1 MLLFAQNYVAPL
13 EWIISWS
20 LCIEE
25 HFYIA
30 LPLAMLAVG
39 RQSGR
44 MAGTFLAAAIL
55 LSPVL
60 RWVIHASTRI
70 ESFDVFLADFYSPTH
85 LRLEGLLLGVAAAA
99 IAQHRSSLWAWMQ
112 LRAWTLAAL
121 GIVLVVGAT
130 WNPWLTGWTVD
141 DRERM
146 TFFPAVLG
154 FFLVS
159 VGTTLLLPVAS
170 RRVNSLGIAWAPFVW
185 VAEHAYTL
193 YLTHGIAASVARRI
207 AERSTVSLGFLWA
220 VSFAASFVAAAA
232 LRKVVELP
240 GLRLR
245 DRFIRDETRLPQES
259 AAPAA

>member
-185 VAEHAYTL
+185 VAEPRVHAL
-193 YLTHGIAASVARRI
+193 PDARHRRVRSAANRRAI
-207 AERSTVSLGFLWA
+207 HRV
-220 VSFAASFVAAAA
+220 
-232 LRKVVELP
+232 
-240 GLRLR
+240 
-245 DRFIRDETRLPQES
+245 TRLPLGGLVCGFLRRRGS
-259 AAPAA
+259 APEGRRASWVASS